1 MWSSS
6 SGLTHFPVMSA
17 NQLPVCLPVTAAG
30 REDATP
36 TMGVSFTL
44 HLSVHCCEARF
55 LILPSFSLAVWPMGV
70 RQQS

>member
-30 REDATP
+30 KGDATS
-36 TMGVSFTL
+36 TISVSFTL
-44 HLSVHCCEARF
+44 FLSVYF
-55 LILPSFSLAVWPMGV
+55 
-70 RQQS
+70 